1 MFIDVSQ
8 APYVYLR
15 EEVESSVS
23 IEEQFQQLLNRDQPF
38 VLITN
43 HKDHDHSNDT
53 SEERKEKAL
62 FFKRIKERMGKLCRG
77 MIIMEGDTPS
87 PAPMRLVATTAS
99 KALGFS
105 VLFVSSDDE
114 AIEKGRELLGA
125 PK

>member
-1 MFIDVSQ
+1 MLIDASQ

-15 EEVESSVS
+15 EEVESSIS
-23 IEEQFQQLLNRDQPF
+23 IEEQFEQLLSRGQPF

-99 KALGFS
+99 KAFGFS

-114 AIEKGRELLGA
+114 AIEKGKELLDA
-125 PK
+125 SR